1 MDNGS
6 FITIL
11 FTATRAIHFGVCLLL
26 FGVLAFDRFIARPIT
41 LDHHFLATEWNRII
55 RSLVAL
61 ASSAALLSGAGW
73 LALNAITMSG
83 YAPGEALRADVF
95 RVVLNETHFG
105 KLWEI
110 RSLLWLGTTLV
121 VTAVIRFGRPS
132 SSRVV
137 LIWLALILSGML
149 AGSLAWAGH
158 GLTGEPSTLHLWADV
173 AHILICGLWPV
184 GLFPL
189 AILLFK
195 LRRWTGPAK
204 WVIVS
209 QLVRRFSAMSLASV
223 ALLTLSGLVNS
234 WILVGS
240 ISNLFSTSYGKVLLA
255 KIALFC
261 GMVMLGAIN
270 LLRLKPHLAIDL
282 TDGIAA
288 EGEAAARRL
297 QRNIAIE
304 AALAAGVFV
313 LVGLLGLLPPA
324 MEAVMHEQHHH

>member
-1 MDNGS
+1 LDNDAL
-6 FITIL
+6 ITVL
-11 FTATRAIHFGVCLLL
+11 FVATRAVHIGACLLL

-41 LDHHFLATEWNRII
+41 LDHHFFATEWNRSV
-55 RSLVAL
+55 RSLVAS
-61 ASSAALLSGAGW
+61 ASSAALLSGAAW

-83 YAPGEALRADVF
+83 LPPGEALRADVL
-95 RVVLNETHFG
+95 RVVLTETHFG

-110 RSLLWLGTTLV
+110 RALLWLATTLV
-121 VTAVIRFGRPS
+121 VTATVFFDPPS
-132 SSRVV
+132 SLRVG
-137 LIWLALILSGML
+137 LNWLALILSGL
-149 AGSLAWAGH
+149 VAGSLAWAGH

-173 AHILICGLWPV
+173 VHILICGLWPV
-184 GLFPL
+184 GLLPL
-189 AILLFK
+189 AMLLFK
-195 LRRWTGPAK
+195 LRRWTEPAK

-223 ALLTLSGLVNS
+223 ALLALSGLVNS

-240 ISNLFSTSYGKVLLA
+240 VSNLFSTLYGKVLLA

-297 QRNIAIE
+297 QKNVAIE
-304 AALAAGVFV
+304 AALAAGVFI

-324 MEAVMHEQHHH
+324 MEAMMHEHHHH